1 MKLYR
6 LIFCAAAALSAFAMG
21 FSSPSWAAISP
32 LPEGMAGQYLSARIA
47 ALRGSPRDAVRFTE
61 RIWRQ
66 DGQNPDILRRLVLLK
81 ITTGD
86 ISASF
91 KLAHKLME
99 LERHDPLASLL
110 LGLRAMMAADHA
122 MAKDYFEGFEKSR
135 HQDIGRWLSVSML
148 NVWTTQAMGGH
159 KKARAQLGRLEQLHP
174 RLGSLTSFQKALM
187 DDLAGEAFLARGS
200 YKKALQLYGHL
211 FGRLDRVGEAYG
223 CFLERSASQSDKEQ
237 AERIYKDLIPM
248 GGVEKIVG
256 EAGLARLAR
265 GEKPRAFVTNVNE
278 GAAEILYYYSTLA
291 FLSNR
296 LDEAALYAHL
306 ALFLRKSF
314 DEAHLRLAAISER
327 QNDFRAA
334 IKSYRQIAP
343 RSDFVLLAGV
353 QIAFAYEK
361 NEQKDLAESQLFALA
376 RQHRNDEMPLA
387 ALGGIYRERRDFVKS
402 ADIYSRAIERARK
415 NIGKNAGK
423 NIGKNVNWTLY
434 FSRGVALERSGQWDR
449 AEKDLRRAVD
459 LSRGD
464 PSVLNYLGYSWV
476 DRGRHLN
483 RALEMIKRAVRKA
496 PNRGEIA
503 DSLGW
508 AYYRLGRFDEAV
520 RYLERAV
527 QLSPHE
533 AVINDHLG
541 DALWRVG
548 RKVEA
553 RYQWQHVLDL
563 EPSADIDREYVKR
576 KREEGLAQL
585 SSSEKRL

>member
-6 LIFCAAAALSAFAMG
+6 LIFCASLSAFTMS
-21 FSSPSWAAISP
+21 FSSPSWAALSP
-32 LPEGMAGQYLSARIA
+32 LPDGMAGQYLSARIA
-47 ALRGSPRDAVRFTE
+47 ALRGSPSDAARFTE
-61 RIWRQ
+61 LIWHQ
-66 DGQNPDILRRLVLLK
+66 DDQNKDILRRLILLK

-91 KLAHKLME
+91 KLAERLLE
-99 LERHDPLASLL
+99 LERHAPLAVLL
-110 LGLRAMMAADHA
+110 MGLKAMAAGDQSA
-122 MAKDYFEGFEKSR
+122 AKDYFEGFEKSR
-135 HQDIGRWLSVSML
+135 HKDIGRWLSVLML
-148 NVWTTQAMGGH
+148 NVWTTQAMGMP
-159 KKARAQLGRLEQLHP
+159 KKARAQLERLEQLHP

-211 FGRLDRVGEAYG
+211 FSRLGRVGEAYG
-223 CFLERSASQSDKEQ
+223 CFLERSARRDDKEQ
-237 AERIYKDLIPM
+237 AERIYRDLIPM

-265 GEKPRAFVTNVNE
+265 GDKPRALVTNVNE
-278 GAAEILYYYSTLA
+278 GAAEVLYYYSTLA
-291 FLSNR
+291 FFSNR
-296 LDEAALYAHL
+296 LDDAALYAHL

-314 DEAHLRLAAISER
+314 DAAHLRLAAVSER

-334 IKSYRQIAP
+334 IKSYRQIKP
-343 RSDFVLLAGV
+343 RSDFALLAGV
-353 QIAFAYEK
+353 QIAFAYEE

-387 ALGGIYRERRDFVKS
+387 ALGGIYRARRDFVKS
-402 ADIYSRAIERARK
+402 ADIYSRAIERAREK
-415 NIGKNAGK
+415 KAIAKKVIAK
-423 NIGKNVNWTLY
+423 KAIDWELY
-434 FSRGVALERSGQWDR
+434 FSRGIALERSGQWER
-449 AEKDLRRAVD
+449 AEKDLRRALA
-459 LSRGD
+459 LSGD
-464 PSVLNYLGYSWV
+464 DPNVLNYLGYSWV
-476 DRGRHLN
+476 DRGRHLE
-483 RALEMIKRAVRKA
+483 RALKMIKRAVRKE
-496 PNRGEIA
+496 PNRGDIA

-508 AYYRLGRFDEAV
+508 AYYRLGWFEEAV

-553 RYQWQHVLDL
+553 RYQWQHVIDLKPSVDVDL
-563 EPSADIDREYVKR
+563 ENVKR

-585 SSSEKRL
+585 SSPEKRL